1 MKVTYKDEVYDI
13 RPLNKNAKI
22 YMGYKFNN
30 AGVAIIYYDESTKT
44 AKQKKY
50 NYNNFG
56 MNLATTKAI
65 MFLKELSNLDRDMY
79 GKIVNVY
86 KKKITEEM
94 LSVLKTD
101 TKKKNTFKVD

>member
-22 YMGYKFNN
+22 YMTKQCNN

-44 AKQKKY
+44 VKKKKF

-65 MFLKELSNLDRDMY
+65 MFFKELSGMKRELY
-79 GKIVNVY
+79 LKIFDAY
-86 KKKITEEM
+86 KKKITEDM
-94 LSVLKTD
+94 LSVLKPNE
-101 TKKKNTFKVD
+101 KKKYTFKID